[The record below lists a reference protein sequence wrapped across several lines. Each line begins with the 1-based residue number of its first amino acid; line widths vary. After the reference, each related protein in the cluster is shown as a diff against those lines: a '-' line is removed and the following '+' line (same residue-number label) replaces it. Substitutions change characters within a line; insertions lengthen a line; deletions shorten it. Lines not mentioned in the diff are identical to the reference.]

1 MKPQDKIN
9 SFFGTMSGA
18 IPPYKEK
25 PKKTIGNDYKQEDD
39 KSASGKHFEEASALA
54 HKLTKSA
61 KEQHEHHGAHHAH
74 HSASWL
80 GMGKGEDERV
90 EEHKELAHHHADR
103 AKEKYEEE
111 MEKE

>member
-1 MKPQDKIN
+1 MSQPRDKIN
-9 SFFGTMSGA
+9 SFFGSLGGS
-18 IPPYKEK
+18 IPASAEK
-25 PKKTIGNDYKQEDD
+25 PKKAIGNDFQNVNDD
-39 KSASGKHFEEASALA
+39 FEKASALA

>member
-9 SFFGTMSGA
+9 SFFGSLGGA
-18 IPPYKEK
+18 IPPSAEK
-25 PKKTIGNDYKQEDD
+25 PKKSVGNEFQNVNEDFE
-39 KSASGKHFEEASALA
+39 KASSLA
-54 HKLTKSA
+54 HRLTRNAEK
-61 KEQHEHHGAHHAH
+61 QHEHQGAHHAH

-80 GMGKGEDERV
+80 GMGHPDKERI

-111 MEKE
+111 MSKE

>member
-1 MKPQDKIN
+1 MSQPRDKIN
-9 SFFGTMSGA
+9 SFFGSLGGS
-18 IPPYKEK
+18 IPPSAEK
-25 PKKTIGNDYKQEDD
+25 PKKAVGNDFENVNDEFEK
-39 KSASGKHFEEASALA
+39 ASSLA

-61 KEQHEHHGAHHAH
+61 KEQHEHHGACHAH
-74 HSASWL
+74 HCASWL